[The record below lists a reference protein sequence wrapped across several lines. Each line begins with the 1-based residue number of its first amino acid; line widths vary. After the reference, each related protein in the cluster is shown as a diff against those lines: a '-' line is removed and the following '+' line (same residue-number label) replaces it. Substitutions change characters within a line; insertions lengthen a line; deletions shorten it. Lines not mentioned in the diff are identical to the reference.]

1 MAGRQ
6 AAFAYRVRTAVDP
19 TQKTIASTTLPLT
32 QFSRTALL
40 ALLVAIGYYTGSR
53 IGFLFTPAQTP
64 IATFWPPNAILLAA
78 FLLAPTRMW
87 WAFLLA
93 VLPAH
98 FLIQSQVGVPL
109 LTSLGWF
116 VGNAGEALIAAAC
129 IRFFNKD
136 ERLFESVRGV
146 AIFLVF
152 GVFLS
157 TLLTS
162 FLDAAVVV
170 LTGRASGYWMLW
182 TTRLSSNVLA
192 QLTIVPSIVIITQ
205 NGTSWIRKTSP
216 AKAFEAGLLAVA
228 IVFASVLAF
237 GTSNASSIPALIY
250 APLPLLIW
258 SAVRFGVGAVSGSAL
273 LVALISLWDAIQG
286 RGLLAGTSLPQDV
299 LFLHTLL
306 AVFAAPL
313 MLMAAIIAERQRS
326 DESLRDSRNKL
337 IQAQEQ
343 DHYRIARG
351 LRDDIVQQIT
361 LVGLNLEQLRD
372 ESGPYAKPRLDKLY
386 DQLSGVSEATRDLS
400 QDLYPFAVEYLGLA
414 SALRKLCRDTGAV
427 SHIAITF
434 KEESAPA
441 SIPTD
446 ASRRLYRVAH
456 EALRNIVK
464 HSRAQRAAIELRV
477 SSGRVLLRIADDG
490 VGMNPEFSEG
500 LGLTSMR
507 EQLLSLSGTFTI
519 KSASSKGTTIEA
531 SVPIN
536 RPS

>member
-1 MAGRQ
+1 
-6 AAFAYRVRTAVDP
+6 VDSAR
-19 TQKTIASTTLPLT
+19 KTIAPTTLPLT
-32 QFSRTALL
+32 QFSRTVLI
-40 ALLVAIGYYTGSR
+40 ALLVAIGYYAGSR
-53 IGFLFTPAQTP
+53 IGFLLTPAQSP

-93 VLPAH
+93 VLPVH
-98 FLIQSQVGVPL
+98 FLIQLHVGVPL
-109 LTSLGWF
+109 LTALGWF
-116 VGNAGEALIAAAC
+116 VGNTGEALIAAAC
-129 IRFFNKD
+129 IRYFNKD

-170 LTGRASGYWMLW
+170 LTGRASSYWMLW

-192 QLTIVPSIVIITQ
+192 QLTIVPSIVIFAQ

-237 GTSNASSIPALIY
+237 GASNASTIPALIY

-286 RGLLAGTSLPQDV
+286 RGLLAGTSLAQDV

-306 AVFAAPL
+306 AVFVAPL
-313 MLMAAIIAERQRS
+313 MLMAAIIAERRRT

-372 ESGPYAKPRLDKLY
+372 ESGPSAKPRLDKLY

-414 SALRKLCRDTGAV
+414 SALRKLCRDTGAL

-464 HSRAQRAAIELRV
+464 HSCAQRAAIELSV
-477 SSGRVLLRIADDG
+477 SSWRVLLRIADDG
-490 VGMNPEFSEG
+490 MGMNPEHSEG

-519 KSASSKGTTIEA
+519 KSALSKGTTIEA